1 VDRTQTIEEWAMNSS
16 VKEFRNSVG
25 GRRMVPT
32 GDEMPEMW
40 NQAAERWR

>member
-1 VDRTQTIEEWAMNSS
+1 MNSS

-32 GDEMPEMW
+32 EDEMPETW